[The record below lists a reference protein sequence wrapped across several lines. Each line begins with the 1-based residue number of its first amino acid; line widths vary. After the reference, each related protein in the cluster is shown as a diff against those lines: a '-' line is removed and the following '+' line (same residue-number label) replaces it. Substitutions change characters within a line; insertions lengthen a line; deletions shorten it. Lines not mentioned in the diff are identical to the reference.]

1 MYLFVKYSLFI
12 NMLTKQ
18 VITKKLKS
26 VLDPELNISIVELGL
41 IYDVKIKKADVEIL
55 MTLTTMGCPLFSLIE
70 DEVKKAIRKISGVKK
85 ITVKLTFD
93 PPWSAERMSKG
104 ARSALGI

>member
-26 VLDPELNISIVELGL
+26 VLDPELNISIVDLGL
-41 IYDVKIKKADVEIL
+41 IYEVKTKNGNVEIL

-70 DEVKKAIRKISGVKK
+70 DEVKKEIGKIPGVKK
-85 ITVKLTFD
+85 VAVKLTFE